1 MATNNEWLDPELA
14 DETWSGVDDPDQ
26 FQVIALDPGGTTG
39 WSLFQ
44 VHPDAMTGDPDI
56 PVMSNVEWWTA
67 GEFSGPQV
75 QQIDQIMELVA
86 SWPAARLVTEGFQLR
101 QLNAQLDPVE
111 INAVLRWAVRPRYW
125 VAQNPSLA
133 MSTVTDDRQKAWGF
147 WLPGKPHARDAIK
160 HNITFLKRKKEAAV
174 KAAAVAR
181 RADRRIVVSP

>member
-1 MATNNEWLDPELA
+1 MATMNEDWMEPESA
-14 DETWSGVDDPDQ
+14 DEAWSGVDDPEL

-44 VHPDAMTGDPDI
+44 VHPMAMEGDSAI
-56 PVMSNVEWWTA
+56 PVMTNIEWWTA
-67 GEFSGPQV
+67 GEFCGKQDD
-75 QQIDQIMELVA
+75 QIDQILEMVE

-101 QLNAQLDPVE
+101 QLNALLDPVE

-160 HNITFLKRKKEAAV
+160 HNITFLKRKKEQAV
-174 KAAAVAR
+174 QTAHRTR
-181 RADRRIVVSP
+181 RSNV